1 MAWEKNLRRLRA
13 PGRRRRLLER
23 MSPTLRRVWPKL
35 TTGQIVLDVGC
46 GESADCALVSQLGCF
61 GIGLDLFSPDFPLDA
76 PESGAYLRGDA
87 RRLPLVDG
95 SVDVV
100 LCHAMIALL
109 SPWDRW
115 GFYAEAWRVLKPG
128 GLFAE
133 TGLALT
139 GGSKFSTSREDWRL
153 KESGFHG
160 LGRGLYEQCPG
171 CEQHP
176 PAGSLEEIIRAV
188 HAIDPDEGFRET
200 GVLLVAFIGCSG
212 NRTKLQKWGFKSPQI
227 DALIDGMKRAYIY
240 NPAQNSFDLPWLT
253 YYADDDEMKGSIQ
266 LVLDVLAIRGELV
279 RSLDTN
285 GEAYYSLPENSADGK
300 EAR

>member
-13 PGRRRRLLER
+13 PGRRRRLFKR
-23 MSPTLRRVWPKL
+23 MSPTLRRVLPKL

-46 GESADCALVSQLGCF
+46 GESADCALVSQCGCF
-61 GIGLDLFSPDFPLDA
+61 GIGLDLFAPDFPVTE
-76 PESGAYLRGDA
+76 PESGTYLRGDA
-87 RRLPLVDG
+87 RRLPFVDD
-95 SVDVV
+95 SIDVV

-115 GFYAEAWRVLKPG
+115 AFYAEAWRVLKPG

-153 KESGFHG
+153 KGSGFHG
-160 LGRGLYEQCPG
+160 LGRGLYEQCGG

-176 PAGSLEEIIRAV
+176 PAGSLEGIISAV

-212 NRTKLQKWGFKSPQI
+212 NRTKLQKWGFKTPQI
-227 DALIDGMKRAYIY
+227 DALIEGMKRACIY
-240 NPAQNSFDLPWLT
+240 NPAQNTFDLPWLT
-253 YYADDDEMKGSIQ
+253 YYANDDEAKGSIQ
-266 LVLDVLAIRGELV
+266 LVLDVMAIRGDIIRV
-279 RSLDTN
+279 LDAN
-285 GEAYYSLPENSADGK
+285 GEAWYQSPDTAINRK